1 MKLMRTSRGVVFE
14 ITVKPKSNKFK
25 IQLNDEATVF
35 CKEAPVKGRVNRTV
49 EKELARLFKR
59 KVAIV
64 SGFSGRKKRV
74 LIEKTSVE
82 EVERVLATL

>member
-1 MKLMRTSRGVVFE
+1 MQTSKGVVLE
-14 ITVKPKSNKFK
+14 IKVKPKSNKFK
-25 IQLNDEATVF
+25 IQLNDEITVF
-35 CKEAPVKGRVNRTV
+35 CRETPVKGRANRTV
-49 EKELARLFKR
+49 EKELTRLFKR

-64 SGFSGRKKRV
+64 SGFTSRKKRV

>member
-1 MKLMRTSRGVVFE
+1 M
-14 ITVKPKSNKFK
+14 KPKSSRFE
-25 IQLNDEATVF
+25 IQLNDEVTVS

-74 LIEKTSVE
+74 LIEKISME
-82 EVERVLATL
+82 KVERVLATL

>member
-1 MKLMRTSRGVVFE
+1 MKLTRISKGVVLE
-14 ITVKPKSNKFK
+14 IKVKPKSNKFE
-25 IQLNDEATVF
+25 IQRNDEITVF

-59 KVAIV
+59 KVAII
-64 SGFSGRKKRV
+64 SGLSSRKKRV

-82 EVERVLATL
+82 EVERVLAAL

>member
-1 MKLMRTSRGVVFE
+1 MKLMRTSKGVVLE
-14 ITVKPKSNKFK
+14 IEVKPKSNKLE
-25 IQLNDEATVF
+25 IQRNDEITIF

-59 KVAIV
+59 RVAII
-64 SGFSGRKKRV
+64 SGLSSRKKRV
-74 LIEKTSVE
+74 LIEKTSEE

>member
-1 MKLMRTSRGVVFE
+1 MKLMRTSKGVVLE
-14 ITVKPKSNKFK
+14 IKVKPKSNKFK
-25 IQLNDEATVF
+25 IQRNDEITVF
-35 CKEAPVKGRVNRTV
+35 CKEAPIKGRVNRTV

-59 KVAIV
+59 KVAFV
-64 SGFSGRKKRV
+64 TGFNDRKKRV

>member
-1 MKLMRTSRGVVFE
+1 MKLMRTSKGVVLE
-14 ITVKPKSNKFK
+14 IKVKPKSNKFK
-25 IQLNDEATVF
+25 IQRNDEITVF
-35 CKEAPVKGRVNRTV
+35 CKEAPIKGRVNRTV

-64 SGFSGRKKRV
+64 TGFNDRKKRV

>member
-1 MKLMRTSRGVVFE
+1 MKFIQTSKGIVLE
-14 ITVKPKSNKFK
+14 IKVKPKSNKLE
-25 IQLNDEATVF
+25 IQRNDEITIF

-59 KVAIV
+59 KVAII
-64 SGFSGRKKRV
+64 SGFSSRKKRV
-74 LIEKTSVE
+74 LIEKTSEE

>member
-1 MKLMRTSRGVVFE
+1 MKLMRTPRGVVLE
-14 ITVKPKSNKFK
+14 IKVKSKSSKFK
-25 IQLNDEATVF
+25 IQLNDEVTVF

-49 EKELARLFKR
+49 EKELTRLFEK

-64 SGFSGRKKRV
+64 SGFTSRNKRV

>member
-1 MKLMRTSRGVVFE
+1 MRTSRGAVLE
-14 ITVKPKSNKFK
+14 IKVKPKSNKFK
-25 IQLNDEATVF
+25 IQLNDEVTVF
-35 CKEAPVKGRVNRTV
+35 CKEAPVKSRVNRTV
-49 EKELARLFKR
+49 EKELARLFKK

-64 SGFSGRKKRV
+64 SGFSSRKKHV

>member
-1 MKLMRTSRGVVFE
+1 LE
-14 ITVKPKSNKFK
+14 IKVKSKSSKFK
-25 IQLNDEATVF
+25 IQLNDEVTVF

-49 EKELARLFKR
+49 EKELTRLFEK

-64 SGFSGRKKRV
+64 SGFTSRNKRV

>member
-1 MKLMRTSRGVVFE
+1 M
-14 ITVKPKSNKFK
+14 KPKSNKFK
-25 IQLNDEATVF
+25 IQLNDKITVF

-49 EKELARLFKR
+49 ERELARLFKR

-74 LIEKTSVE
+74 LIEKTSIK
-82 EVERVLATL
+82 EVECVLATL

>member
-1 MKLMRTSRGVVFE
+1 MKLMRTSKGVVLE
-14 ITVKPKSNKFK
+14 IKVKPKSNKLE
-25 IQLNDEATVF
+25 IQRNDEITIF

-59 KVAIV
+59 KVAII
-64 SGFSGRKKRV
+64 SEFSSRKKRV
-74 LIEKTSVE
+74 LIEKTSEE

>member
-1 MKLMRTSRGVVFE
+1 MKLIQTSKGIVLE
-14 ITVKPKSNKFK
+14 IKVKPKSNKLE
-25 IQLNDEATVF
+25 IQRNDEITIF

-59 KVAIV
+59 KVAII
-64 SGFSGRKKRV
+64 SGFSSRKKRV
-74 LIEKTSVE
+74 LIEKTSEE